1 MMTMKSENIVTL
13 DDLREFLTSYCEEYP
28 EDDCCELIR
37 DICEK
42 NGWIYTADSEDIS
55 YDDEDYATDGEHIL
69 AYTSVGWE
77 IFENYGQDIKHNGR
91 KLTVREDGENWYVNF
106 YAGLGEGVYPKKDW
120 TFEKA
125 INDNEDK
132 CYADKLINIKK
143 MTYDEYEDLSIQSP
157 DEFWEKFDYFTDMEN
172 VGDMQYLFD
181 FDDRF
186 CGIGALNVNESVVA
200 AWLPDNQYIFYD
212 TSVQD
217 VLRYILKNY
226 PGLDDKAIGQ
236 ELNDLPEF

>member
-1 MMTMKSENIVTL
+1 MTKSDIKTL
-13 DDLREFLTSYCEEYP
+13 DDLKEYLTEYCEENP

-42 NGWIYTADSEDIS
+42 NGWIYTADSAIS
-55 YDDEDYATDGEHIL
+55 YDDEDFVTDGEYVL
-69 AYTSVGWE
+69 SFTLGVWE
-77 IFENYGQDIKHNGR
+77 LHENYSRDVKRYGR
-91 KLTVREDGENWYVNF
+91 MVALREDGKNWYVRF
-106 YAGLGEGVYPKKDW
+106 PLGDGEVIYPKKDW
-120 TFEKA
+120 TLENA
-125 INDNEDK
+125 IYDQADK
-132 CYADKLINIKK
+132 CYADKLNNIKK

-226 PGLDDKAIGQ
+226 PGLDDKAIEQ